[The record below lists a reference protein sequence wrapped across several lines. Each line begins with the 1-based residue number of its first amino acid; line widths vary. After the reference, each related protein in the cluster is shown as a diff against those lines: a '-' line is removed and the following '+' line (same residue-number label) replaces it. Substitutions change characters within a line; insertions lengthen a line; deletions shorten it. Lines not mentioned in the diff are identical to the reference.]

1 MVQNSEFEQP
11 VYPISVAAQL
21 LSISVHTIRMY
32 EREGLIVPHKK
43 ESNQRLYSKAD
54 LDRIRC
60 IRKAINEL
68 KISING
74 IKRIYSLIPCWDIV
88 GCSENDRKNCEA
100 YKGHEQPCWTYQNKN
115 TKCGD
120 IKCRSCEVY
129 YKYSQCSEVKD
140 LIKSISR

>member
-1 MVQNSEFEQP
+1 MLQNPEFEQP
-11 VYPISVAAQL
+11 VYSISMAAHL

-32 EREGLIVPHKK
+32 EREGLIIPHKK

-54 LDRIRC
+54 LERIQC
-60 IRKAINEL
+60 IRRSINES

-74 IKRIYSLIPCWDIV
+74 IKRIYSLIPCWEIV
-88 GCSENDRKNCEA
+88 KCSDEDKSKCEA
-100 YKGHEQPCWTYQNKN
+100 YKGHEQPCWTYQNKS
-115 TKCGD
+115 TKCED
-120 IKCRSCEVY
+120 LKCRSCDVY